1 MRIKGQTFNTTPN
14 ATVRYCVG
22 DYLAE
27 MNKAYTEKY
36 RVKFEELTA
45 KREHENKLW
54 SDELSRGWRDVEQRN
69 RAEEKHR
76 NTLRQISEEIA
87 DLQTEAKT
95 DFEELLAEA
104 DTRFERHARPTGDK
118 VDLATVELLKS
129 GILSDKELIRLAD
142 DFKGNVS
149 MQRIIGKYAE
159 ERAEHANI
167 SEDKNALKSLAF
179 SCKNNN
185 FNYREPLESY
195 AAMAVGA
202 LKDDTKKDRYE
213 VHANSCHITLT
224 RGYEN
229 ALNSVKDLY
238 VSEEYKS
245 ESDV

>member
-1 MRIKGQTFNTTPN
+1 MRVKGTTYNTKPN

-87 DLQTEAKT
+87 DLQAEAKT
-95 DFEELLAEA
+95 DFEELITEA
-104 DTRFERHARPTGDK
+104 DERFERHARPTGDK

-202 LKDDTKKDRYE
+202 LKDDTKKNRWE
-213 VHANSCHITLT
+213 VHAISAHKTLIS
-224 RGYEN
+224 RYEKV
-229 ALNSVKDLY
+229 LESVKDLY
-238 VSEEYKS
+238 ISENYEG
-245 ESDV
+245 